1 MSNLS
6 VEMKL
11 WRGALI
17 PSSVVGILGLI
28 LATLLRGQSGL
39 IGALFAQFIV
49 LIFFAIHLLVSKFSN
64 NLEPMMVMVLAMTSY
79 FAKVLTMGVFLLV
92 LMKNTNREFLDRQ
105 SFAIVAIAITMAWL
119 AGEIRAFLKLRLT
132 MPLPKRD

>member
-49 LIFFAIHLLVSKFSN
+49 LIFFCDSL
-64 NLEPMMVMVLAMTSY
+64 TS
-79 FAKVLTMGVFLLV
+79 FKIF
-92 LMKNTNREFLDRQ
+92 
-105 SFAIVAIAITMAWL
+105 
-119 AGEIRAFLKLRLT
+119 
-132 MPLPKRD
+132 